1 MPIVSSKYQI
11 TIPDELRRKLRI
23 KAGDEVVFVEEHGK
37 FYLVKREDLQR
48 EVLDSFEG
56 LEETERDF
64 RKGFMLRH

>member
-11 TIPDELRRKLRI
+11 KLPDELLGKLHI
-23 KAGDEVVFVEEHGK
+23 KVGDEVVFVEEDGK
-37 FYLVKREDLQR
+37 YFIIKMEELRN
-48 EVLDSFEG
+48 EVLNSFED